1 MAGSFAEDSA
11 GSQPKSDSDLPP
23 INTQR
28 WSPKRKALVVDA
40 VRNGAISFEE
50 ACRRYQL
57 SAEEF
62 LAWHHAIESYGVG
75 ALRVTRL
82 QVYGGR
88 GLVKGRNTNDHS
100 PAGFNKDSPAAKSKE
115 SEFLETV

>member
-1 MAGSFAEDSA
+1 MAGSFADDSA
-11 GSQPKSDSDLPP
+11 RSQWKRDSDLPP
-23 INTQR
+23 VNTQR

-40 VRNGAISFEE
+40 VRNGAISIEE

-62 LAWHHAIESYGVG
+62 LAWHHAIESHGVG

-88 GLVKGRNTNDHS
+88 GLVKSRNTNDHS
-100 PAGFNKDSPAAKSKE
+100 PAGFDKDSPVAKDTS
-115 SEFLETV
+115 SELSETV

>member
-1 MAGSFAEDSA
+1 MAEPLADDSA
-11 GSQPKSDSDLPP
+11 HSQWQLESNLPP
-23 INTQR
+23 IDTQR
-28 WSPKRKALVVDA
+28 WSPKRKALIVYA

-62 LAWHHAIESYGVG
+62 LAWHHAIERHGVG

-88 GLVKGRNTNDHS
+88 GLARGGSTNNHS
-100 PAGFNKDSPAAKSKE
+100 HAGFNKGAPEAREKG
-115 SEFLETV
+115 SEFSETV